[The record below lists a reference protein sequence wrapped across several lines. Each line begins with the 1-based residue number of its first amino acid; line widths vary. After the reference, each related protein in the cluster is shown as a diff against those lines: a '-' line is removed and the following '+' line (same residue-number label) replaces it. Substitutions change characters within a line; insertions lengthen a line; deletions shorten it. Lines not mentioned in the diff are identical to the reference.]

1 MKLTLPKS
9 LTAFTFALLPL
20 VTLAQASPVGLWKTI
35 DDKTGQPRSLVRL
48 TENAGMIEGK
58 IEKTFPR
65 EGEKPSEVCDKC
77 TDERKG
83 KPMIGLPI
91 MKGYKKDEENAN
103 KWIGGEILDP
113 NNGKVYKST
122 LSLIEGGAKMDVRG
136 YIGAPLFGR
145 NQTWIREQ

>member
-20 VTLAQASPVGLWKTI
+20 LTLAQASPVGLWKTI

-83 KPMIGLPI
+83 KPMIVLPI
-91 MKGYKKDEENAN
+91 IKAHKYDDANA
-103 KWIGGEILDP
+103 
-113 NNGKVYKST
+113 
-122 LSLIEGGAKMDVRG
+122 
-136 YIGAPLFGR
+136 
-145 NQTWIREQ
+145 